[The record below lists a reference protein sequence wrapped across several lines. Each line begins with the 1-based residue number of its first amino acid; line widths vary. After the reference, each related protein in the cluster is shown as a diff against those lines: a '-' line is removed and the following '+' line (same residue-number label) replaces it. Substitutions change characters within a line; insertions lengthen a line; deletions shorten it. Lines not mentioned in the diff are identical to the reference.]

1 MPRPRRLFPADLKAQ
16 VVLQLLT
23 GAATQAELCR
33 KHNIKPQ
40 LLAHWKDAVI
50 ERMHTLFDQTDEAA
64 LLHLRIA
71 ELAATLAGDEVILLL
86 SSGPLDGL
94 PETLPPWLETRFA
107 GEATP

>member
-40 LLAHWKDAVI
+40 LLSNWKDAVI
-50 ERMHTLFDQTDEAA
+50 ERMHSLFEQSDEAA
-64 LLHLRIA
+64 LLHVRIA
-71 ELAATLAGDEVILLL
+71 DLEQLVGRQAMEIEILKKASRMLPGLL
-86 SSGPLDGL
+86 KRDGSL
-94 PETLPPWLETRFA
+94 S
-107 GEATP
+107 